1 VNLRNFFAPSK
12 RRDVYKVAVMLSYGA
27 LKLFPVWDPDFGGLV
42 MPMCY
47 AQVNSSRVY
56 EGCDPNGSNA

>member
-1 VNLRNFFAPSK
+1 MKALTASLVAPGA
-12 RRDVYKVAVMLSYGA
+12 RRRTLA
-27 LKLFPVWDPDFGGLV
+27 DFGGLV